1 MSQHTRTDRPHRIR
15 PTEPPVPD
23 PERLVVPVMWAGAAV
38 AASSAVIAWLCGVA
52 TTERALRVLE
62 PLATGIG
69 CGIAFRILRDRLKW
83 PEWVGLLMCVA
94 AVAAWV
100 AWGS

>member
-1 MSQHTRTDRPHRIR
+1 MLVRTDRPHRIR
-15 PTEPPVPD
+15 PTEPPD
-23 PERLVVPVMWAGAAV
+23 PERLVVPAMWCGV
-38 AASSAVIAWLCGVA
+38 VLAASSAVVAWLCGVA
-52 TTERALRVLE
+52 TTERALRVLA
-62 PLATGIG
+62 PLAIGLG
-69 CGIAFRILRDRLKW
+69 CGFTFRILSDRLKW